1 MTVPPSFQRG
11 QLYWASVPYLPEKP
25 LDILRHSKASELRVA
40 ITFKPRPVLVVQ
52 SDFYNTQP
60 RYNYLVVAPVH
71 SLKADEW
78 AKLRRANYP
87 ADLILEAGEGSL
99 SQPSVVFLNQ
109 LRTRTRT

>member
-1 MTVPPSFQRG
+1 
-11 QLYWASVPYLPEKP
+11 
-25 LDILRHSKASELRVA
+25 
-40 ITFKPRPVLVVQ
+40 VLVVQ